1 MLLMVIA
8 SLLTTAQPADSLNV
22 QHMKAD
28 SLRTQ
33 AKMLEVRADSLK
45 NTWDVLWKRSD
56 SLRIESMLVR
66 MKSNQLRRESA
77 LLRSKATQAELLASA
92 ADTTSNRD
100 TAAVDDDTIVAAL
113 QARAAIARSGKQ
125 RSGQTLSD
133 TMTAVVMKT
142 DPDVGMASYYADAF
156 HGKKTSSGE
165 VFNMHDKTCAHRWLP
180 FGTKLLVTN
189 LDNGK
194 SVVVRVN
201 DRGPFHHGRLIDISK
216 GAAAEID
223 MIRKGTARV
232 RVEVFVEPKRQD
244 DASTDTESAPQE

>member
-1 MLLMVIA
+1 MLIVLIA
-8 SLLTTAQPADSLNV
+8 GLLTTAQPGDSLDV
-22 QHMKAD
+22 QRVNAD

-33 AKMLEVRADSLK
+33 AKVLEVRADSLK
-45 NTWDVLWKRSD
+45 NAWDVLWKRSD

-77 LLRSKATQAELLASA
+77 LLRSKAAQTELLATSTDSA
-92 ADTTSNRD
+92 ATRD
-100 TAAVDDDTIVAAL
+100 TLVADDDAIVAAL
-113 QARAAIARSGKQ
+113 QARATIVRSGKQ
-125 RSGQTLSD
+125 RAGQTLSD
-133 TMTAVVMKT
+133 TMTAVVMQT
-142 DPDVGMASYYADAF
+142 DPDIGVASYYADAF

-165 VFNMHDKTCAHRWLP
+165 VFNMNDKTCAHRWLP

-216 GAAAEID
+216 GAAVEID
-223 MIRKGTARV
+223 MIRRGTARV
-232 RVEVFVEPKRQD
+232 RVEVFVEPQRED
-244 DASTDTESAPQE
+244 DANTDTEPAAQE